1 MVRYGGPVRVADN
14 TLQITSYSEVT
25 GDYYNDWYLQGDSS
39 FYFNG
44 TLEETSGWQQSSV
57 TGGEFDFKTTI
68 PLQTYGTGQYY
79 QSFLANALS
88 YDCPGYGSG
97 INFVQECENLGL
109 CTGGT
114 ASANF
119 VNLSRPYI
127 SNVDA
132 PPEYLGGALTAGTY
146 SEQATII
153 SDGEGATGS
162 PVYTLWTNPGGA
174 TGTLSCTNCV
184 SPVYTATGGSACNV
198 YDITIMVSYGG
209 FEGYFWIENKW
220 PASMQTMYTVQN
232 YGNWPAAPNEGWGTE
247 NVNKVFDSCGGPMN
261 WVPVNEKFTSARDL
275 YPGGSNWGF
284 PNPFGDVGW
293 VPGVWKGS
301 QQTPA
306 PVRGT
311 GEFDEY
317 GDFGDFIFQNTV
329 MCIPGCIQAN
339 PVPLVNGGNG
349 YSETPA
355 ATVTTFGQQFYAVG
369 TVSGQGMLIHTGTQ
383 THYIDHGKGQ

>member
-1 MVRYGGPVRVADN
+1 
-14 TLQITSYSEVT
+14 
-25 GDYYNDWYLQGDSS
+25 
-39 FYFNG
+39 
-44 TLEETSGWQQSSV
+44 
-57 TGGEFDFKTTI
+57 
-68 PLQTYGTGQYY
+68 
-79 QSFLANALS
+79 
-88 YDCPGYGSG
+88 
-97 INFVQECENLGL
+97 
-109 CTGGT
+109 
-114 ASANF
+114 
-119 VNLSRPYI
+119 
-127 SNVDA
+127 
-132 PPEYLGGALTAGTY
+132 
-146 SEQATII
+146 
-153 SDGEGATGS
+153 
-162 PVYTLWTNPGGA
+162 
-174 TGTLSCTNCV
+174 
-184 SPVYTATGGSACNV
+184 
-198 YDITIMVSYGG
+198 
-209 FEGYFWIENKW
+209 
-220 PASMQTMYTVQN
+220 MQTMYTVQN

-349 YSETPA
+349 YSGDAGCHRHDLWT
-355 ATVTTFGQQFYAVG
+355 AVLRRRHCQWAG
-369 TVSGQGMLIHTGTQ
+369 HADPYRHADTL
-383 THYIDHGKGQ
+383 YRPR